1 MATTPRNGAHG
12 APSIQST
19 HPTPDAPDAP
29 STLPYVTAPR
39 RSSPRRRA
47 LLAGAGVVVAG
58 LGAAF
63 LVHQPGNDR
72 QLVFASLGDAMREVE
87 RLSQAAV
94 QAVPPATAW
103 NWSQTLEHC
112 AQSIEFSLQGFPA
125 PKSAL
130 FQNTLGAA
138 AFNAFALRGRMSH
151 NLAEPIP
158 GAPAL
163 DASTPDASAALAR
176 LRKTVQDF
184 AAHAGPL
191 HPHFAYGALSKAQ
204 YEQAHAMHLADHL
217 SAFDVRG

>member
-1 MATTPRNGAHG
+1 M
-12 APSIQST
+12 
-19 HPTPDAPDAP
+19 
-29 STLPYVTAPR
+29 
-39 RSSPRRRA
+39 
-47 LLAGAGVVVAG
+47 LASAGVAAVG
-58 LGAAF
+58 LGAGY

-72 QLVFASLGDAMREVE
+72 QLVFASLDKAMREVE

-94 QAVPPATAW
+94 HALAPATAW

-138 AFNAFALRGRMSH
+138 AFNVFALRGRMSH

-176 LRKTVQDF
+176 LRKAVQDF
-184 AAHAGPL
+184 ATHAGPL
-191 HPHFAYGALSKAQ
+191 HPHFAYGALSRAQ
-204 YEQAHAMHLADHL
+204 YEQAHAMHLANHL
-217 SAFDVRG
+217 SAFDVLG

>member
-1 MATTPRNGAHG
+1 MPSTPRDDAHG
-12 APSIQST
+12 APVSRT
-19 HPTPDAPDAP
+19 AP
-29 STLPYVTAPR
+29 SGVRAASR
-39 RSSPRRRA
+39 RSFLQRSA
-47 LLAGAGVVVAG
+47 IVAGAAAAVGTGYLAHGAG
-58 LGAAF
+58 EG
-63 LVHQPGNDR
+63 R
-72 QLVFASLGDAMREVE
+72 QLVFVALGDAMQEVE
-87 RLSQAAV
+87 RLASAAV
-94 QAVPPATAW
+94 EPLLPATAW

-138 AFNAFALRGRMSH
+138 AFNVFALRGRMSH

-163 DASTPDASAALAR
+163 DVSAPDASAALAR
-176 LRKTVQDF
+176 LRKAVQDF

-191 HPHFAYGALSKAQ
+191 QPHFAYGALSRAQ
-204 YEQAHAMHLADHL
+204 YEQAHAMHLANHL

>member
-1 MATTPRNGAHG
+1 MAMNPHGSNPG
-12 APSIQST
+12 APS
-19 HPTPDAPDAP
+19 DALPSAP
-29 STLPYVTAPR
+29 AAPR
-39 RSSPRRRA
+39 RAFLQSGTGLA
-47 LLAGAGVVVAG
+47 TLGVVAAAGAGY
-58 LGAAF
+58 L
-63 LVHQPGNDR
+63 LYRPGNDR
-72 QLVFASLGDAMREVE
+72 QLAFGTLAGAMQEVE
-87 RLSQAAV
+87 RLAGAAV
-94 QAVPPATAW
+94 QPLAPATAW

-138 AFNAFALRGRMSH
+138 AFNVFALRGRMSH

-176 LRKTVQDF
+176 LRKAVQDF

-191 HPHFAYGALSKAQ
+191 QPHFAYGALSRAQ
-204 YEQAHAMHLADHL
+204 YEQAHAMHLANHL